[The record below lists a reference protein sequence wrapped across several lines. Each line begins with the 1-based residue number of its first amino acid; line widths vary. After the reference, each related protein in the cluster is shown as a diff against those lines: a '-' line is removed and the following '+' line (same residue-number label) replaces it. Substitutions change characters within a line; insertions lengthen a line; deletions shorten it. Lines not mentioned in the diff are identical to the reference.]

1 MAQADEPNGYL
12 GFGVDADLALTM
24 LRNKMGLTNT
34 SAAGSDVVPQDLPF
48 SDATKA
54 MFQKAQI
61 ESRRVGMSFV
71 TPEHLFMA
79 LVDSTS
85 PYVRLVLNM
94 FQVDDDVLKVE
105 ALRRLHKAV
114 KEGQK
119 KDAVAS
125 GGHGSGGV
133 SGQGK
138 EGDGEILEK
147 FCRDLC
153 QEAAQRKIDPIIG
166 RMKEVHRVAQILARR
181 TKNNPILL
189 GEPGVGKTAIA
200 EGLACSIVRG
210 SLPDGSPLPEFL
222 KNKRL
227 LQVDVPLL
235 IAGSKERGELE
246 LRVTG
251 IIRACKEDRDI
262 ILVIDEIHT
271 MVGGGSSS
279 RGSGVAG
286 SGDIGNLF
294 KPALSRGEIVCIG
307 ASTLDEHKKYIQSDA
322 ALERRFQQV
331 VVEQPT
337 DDDTVTILK
346 GVVHLF
352 ERHHRCVF
360 TDEAI
365 EDAVHLSSRYI
376 SDRQM
381 PDKAIDVLDEA
392 GSRVRIKA
400 FNSRMRSNDRSMGEG
415 SGFDGQRDHTGRG
428 RSVPTDKEDLAAMYM
443 ELDQVLEA
451 KEDASRD
458 MLYEEAGLLRRRELD
473 LRTQLQGHHDEG
485 AVLPVVGPEDIA
497 AVISSWTGIPME
509 GMSKD
514 APDACLQLEDKLSG
528 RVIGQDDAIRVA
540 SRAVSRAVAG
550 IGQKERPIAT
560 LLFSGPTGVGKTEL
574 CKALAQEYFAG
585 GVETS
590 ADTSLIRLDMS
601 EYMERHTVSKLIGA
615 PPGYVGFSEG
625 GKLTEAIRRNPH
637 SLVLLDEIE
646 KAHPDVFNILLQMI
660 EEGRLTDSSGRTV
673 NFNHSLIIL
682 TSNIGSSVLSKGSE
696 GGIGFNIGGD
706 DPEAKHEQ
714 LRSMVFDE
722 LKAHFRPELLN
733 RLDDIVVFKKLDR
746 ESIAAITRNE
756 VEKTI
761 HLIREAGLDITVTE
775 SVYGLIAEQGFND
788 ATGAREIRRAVAGIL
803 ESPLSDAILKIQSSG
818 MAVTHVVAHV
828 SGDGKLEI
836 VPWTNVDA
844 IEVDELNN
852 VKPIITAEIAEA
864 AKTLH
869 HYS

>member
-1 MAQADEPNGYL
+1 
-12 GFGVDADLALTM
+12 
-24 LRNKMGLTNT
+24 
-34 SAAGSDVVPQDLPF
+34 
-48 SDATKA
+48 
-54 MFQKAQI
+54 
-61 ESRRVGMSFV
+61 MSFV
-71 TPEHLFMA
+71 TPEHIFMA
-79 LVDSTS
+79 LVDSPS
-85 PYVRLVLNM
+85 PYVRLILNM
-94 FQVDDDVLKVE
+94 FQVEDDVLKVE

-114 KEGQK
+114 KDQSQK

-125 GGHGSGGV
+125 GKSGSK
-133 SGQGK
+133 S
-138 EGDGEILEK
+138 ENSPEDILEK

-153 QEAAQRKIDPIIG
+153 KDAAEKKIDPIIG
-166 RMKEVHRVAQILARR
+166 RMKEVNRVAQILARR

-200 EGLACSIVRG
+200 EGLACSIIRG
-210 SLPDGSPLPEFL
+210 SLPDGTPIPDFL
-222 KNKRL
+222 RNKRL
-227 LQVDVPLL
+227 LEVDIPLL

-251 IIRACKEDRDI
+251 IIKACKENKDI

-279 RGSGVAG
+279 RGGGVAG

-307 ASTLDEHKKYIQSDA
+307 ASTLEEHRRYIESDA

-346 GVVHLF
+346 GLVHLF
-352 ERHHRCVF
+352 EKHHRCVF
-360 TDEAI
+360 TEEAI
-365 EDAVHLSSRYI
+365 ADAVYLSSRYI

-400 FNSRMRSNDRSMGEG
+400 FNKRNLSSMSESDKDSSG
-415 SGFDGQRDHTGRG
+415 SFSET
-428 RSVPTDKEDLAAMYM
+428 SYKEDLAAAYL

-451 KEDASRD
+451 KEDATRD
-458 MLYEEAGLLRRRELD
+458 MLYEEASLLRKRELD
-473 LRTQLQGHHDEG
+473 LRTKLQGHHEEG
-485 AVLPVVGPEDIA
+485 ALLPVVSSEDVA
-497 AVISSWTGIPME
+497 SVISSWTGIPME
-509 GMSKD
+509 GVSRD
-514 APDACLQLEDKLSG
+514 RSVSCLDLEDKLAG

-540 SRAVSRAVAG
+540 SKAVGRAVAG

-574 CKALAQEYFAG
+574 CKAIAQEYFAG
-585 GVETS
+585 GAES
-590 ADTSLIRLDMS
+590 AAADASMIRLDMS

-615 PPGYVGFSEG
+615 PPGYVGFNEG

-646 KAHPDVFNILLQMI
+646 KAHPDVFNLLLQMI

-673 NFNHSLIIL
+673 SFNHSLIIL
-682 TSNIGSSVLSKGSE
+682 TSNIGSSVLSKGVE

-722 LKAHFRPELLN
+722 LKAYFRPELLN

-746 ESIAAITRNE
+746 QSIAAITRNE
-756 VEKTI
+756 VQKTI
-761 HLIREAGLDITVTE
+761 HLIREAGLDITITDD
-775 SVYGLIAEQGFND
+775 VYDLIAKQGFSESN
-788 ATGAREIRRAVAGIL
+788 GAREIRRAVTAIL
-803 ESPLSDAILKIQSSG
+803 ESPLSDAILQIQTSG
-818 MAVTHVVAHV
+818 ATVTHVVAQV
-828 SGDGKLEI
+828 SSDGQLEI
-836 VPWTNVDA
+836 VPWTNLDALEAGEQSNVVPLISQRVDDA
-844 IEVDELNN
+844 V
-852 VKPIITAEIAEA
+852 
-864 AKTLH
+864 KTLH
-869 HYS
+869 HS

>member
-24 LRNKMGLTNT
+24 LRNKLGLTNT
-34 SAAGSDVVPQDLPF
+34 GGARSDIVPQDLPF
-48 SDATKA
+48 SQSTKDL
-54 MFQKAQI
+54 FQKAQV

-71 TPEHLFMA
+71 TPEHMFMA
-79 LVDSTS
+79 LIDSSS

-94 FQVDDDVLKVE
+94 FQVEDDVLKVE
-105 ALRRLHKAV
+105 ALRRLHKALR
-114 KEGQK
+114 EEQQR
-119 KDAVAS
+119 DAVAS
-125 GGHGSGGV
+125 GKGAQGSHGK
-133 SGQGK
+133 GK
-138 EGDGEILEK
+138 ESGEDVLEK

-153 QEAAQRKIDPIIG
+153 KEAAQRKIDPIIG

-227 LQVDVPLL
+227 LEVDIPLL

-251 IIRACKEDRDI
+251 IIRACKEDENI

-279 RGSGVAG
+279 RGGGVAG

-307 ASTLDEHKKYIQSDA
+307 ASTLDEHRRYIESDA

-337 DDDTVTILK
+337 NEDTVTILK
-346 GVVHLF
+346 GLVHLF
-352 ERHHRCVF
+352 EKHHRCVF
-360 TDEAI
+360 TEEAI
-365 EDAVHLSSRYI
+365 DDAVNLSSRYI

-400 FNSRMRSNDRSMGEG
+400 YNKRTGSMDD
-415 SGFDGQRDHTGRG
+415 SFDGRWESGRTEDCARWG
-428 RSVPTDKEDLAAMYM
+428 GFNPMDKEDLAAAYL
-443 ELDQVLEA
+443 ELDQVMEA
-451 KEDASRD
+451 KEDATRD
-458 MLYEEAGLLRRRELD
+458 MLFEEASLLRHRELD
-473 LRTQLQGHHDEG
+473 LRTKLQGHHEEG
-485 AVLPVVGPEDIA
+485 ALLPVVSSEDIA
-497 AVISSWTGIPME
+497 SVISSWTGIPVE
-509 GMSKD
+509 GVSRD
-514 APDACLQLEDKLSG
+514 GPESCLDLEERLSG

-585 GVETS
+585 GAETS
-590 ADTSLIRLDMS
+590 ADASLIRLDMS

-615 PPGYVGFSEG
+615 PPGYVGFNEG

-682 TSNIGSSVLSKGSE
+682 TSNIGSSVLSKGAE
-696 GGIGFNIGGD
+696 GGIGFCIGGD

-714 LRSMVFDE
+714 LRSLVFDE

-746 ESIAAITRNE
+746 DSIASITANE
-756 VEKTI
+756 VQKTI
-761 HLIREAGLDITVTE
+761 ELIQQTGLDITITE
-775 SVYGLIAEQGFND
+775 GVYDLIAEQGFND
-788 ATGAREIRRAVAGIL
+788 ATGAREIRRAVSAIL

-818 MAVTHVVAHV
+818 MTVTHVVAQV
-828 SGDGKLEI
+828 SGAGKLEI
-836 VPWTNVDA
+836 VPWSNLDA
-844 IEVDELNN
+844 LEPDELNN
-852 VKPIITAEIAEA
+852 VKPIITTEVHEA
-864 AKTLH
+864 IKTLH
-869 HYS
+869 S

>member
-12 GFGVDADLALTM
+12 GFGVDADLAMTM
-24 LRNKMGLTNT
+24 LRNKLGVTNT
-34 SAAGSDVVPQDLPF
+34 SMAGSDVVPQDLPF
-48 SDATKA
+48 SEATKD

-71 TPEHLFMA
+71 TPEHMFMA
-79 LVDSTS
+79 LVGSTS

-119 KDAVAS
+119 KDPVAS
-125 GGHGSGGV
+125 GQGGQGG

-138 EGDGEILEK
+138 EGDADILEK

-153 QEAAQRKIDPIIG
+153 KDAARRKIDPIIG
-166 RMKEVHRVAQILARR
+166 RMKEVNRVAQILARR

-222 KNKRL
+222 RSKRL

-251 IIRACKEDRDI
+251 IIRACKEDKDI

-279 RGSGVAG
+279 RGGGVAG

-307 ASTLDEHKKYIQSDA
+307 ASTLDEHKRYIQSDA

-346 GVVHLF
+346 GLVHLF

-360 TDEAI
+360 TEEAI

-400 FNSRMRSNDRSMGEG
+400 FNSRTRSGDRAMAGGWSV
-415 SGFDGQRDHTGRG
+415 DGQGGHSGWGYSD
-428 RSVPTDKEDLAAMYM
+428 PLDKEDLEAAYL
-443 ELDQVLEA
+443 ELDQVIEA
-451 KEDASRD
+451 KEDATRD
-458 MLYEEAGLLRRRELD
+458 MLYEEASLLRNRELD
-473 LRTQLQGHHDEG
+473 LRTKLQGHHEEG
-485 AVLPVVGPEDIA
+485 ALLPVVSSEDIA

-509 GMSKD
+509 GMSRD
-514 APDACLQLEDKLSG
+514 GPESCLDLDDRLSG

-590 ADTSLIRLDMS
+590 ADASLIRLDMS

-746 ESIAAITRNE
+746 ESIASIARKE
-756 VEKTI
+756 VQKTI
-761 HLIREAGLDITVTE
+761 QLLRGAGLDITVTE
-775 SVYGLIAEQGFND
+775 NVYSLIAEQGFND
-788 ATGAREIRRAVAGIL
+788 ATGAREIRRAVAAIL
-803 ESPLSDAILKIQSSG
+803 ESPLSDAILLIQSRG
-818 MAVTHVVAHV
+818 LAVKHVVAQV
-828 SGDGKLEI
+828 SDDGKLEI
-836 VPWTNVDA
+836 VPWTNLEA
-844 IEVDELNN
+844 IEADERNN
-852 VKPIITAEIAEA
+852 VKPIITAEISEA

-869 HYS
+869 S

>member
-1 MAQADEPNGYL
+1 MAQADDTEPNGYL
-12 GFGVDADLALTM
+12 GFGVDADLAVTM
-24 LRNKMGLTNT
+24 LRNKLGLTN
-34 SAAGSDVVPQDLPF
+34 SSVVAGDDGDEGDGDGLPQDLPF
-48 SDATKA
+48 SAATKDV
-54 MFQKAQI
+54 FQKAQV

-71 TPEHLFMA
+71 TPEHMFMA
-79 LVDSTS
+79 LVDSPH
-85 PYVRLVLNM
+85 PYVRLILNM
-94 FQVDDDVLKVE
+94 FQVEDDVLKVE

-114 KEGQK
+114 KDQSQK
-119 KDAVAS
+119 TEAVAS
-125 GGHGSGGV
+125 GS
-133 SGQGK
+133 K
-138 EGDGEILEK
+138 KKGENSPEDIIEK
-147 FCRDLC
+147 FSRDLC
-153 QEAAQRKIDPIIG
+153 KEAADRKIDPIIG
-166 RMKEVHRVAQILARR
+166 RMKEVNRVAQILARR

-210 SLPDGSPLPEFL
+210 SLPDGTPLPDFL

-227 LQVDVPLL
+227 LEIDIPLL

-251 IIRACKEDRDI
+251 IIKACKEDKDI

-307 ASTLDEHKKYIQSDA
+307 ASTLDEHRKYIESDA

-337 DDDTVTILK
+337 DEDTVTILK
-346 GVVHLF
+346 GLVHLF
-352 ERHHRCVF
+352 EKHHRCVF
-360 TDEAI
+360 TDDAI
-365 EDAVHLSSRYI
+365 EDAVYLSSRYI

-400 FNSRMRSNDRSMGEG
+400 YNKRNAKSMYSSGGRNENISGSFSDEFNY
-415 SGFDGQRDHTGRG
+415 
-428 RSVPTDKEDLAAMYM
+428 KEDLAAAYL

-451 KEDASRD
+451 KEDATRD
-458 MLYEEAGLLRRRELD
+458 MLYEEASLLRKRELD
-473 LRTQLQGHHDEG
+473 LRTKLQGHPEEG
-485 AVLPVVGPEDIA
+485 ALLPVVSPEDIA
-497 AVISSWTGIPME
+497 SVISSWTGIPME
-509 GMSKD
+509 GVSRD
-514 APDACLQLEDKLSG
+514 RSDSCCELEDKLAG

-574 CKALAQEYFAG
+574 CKAIAQEYFAG
-585 GVETS
+585 GAETA
-590 ADTSLIRLDMS
+590 ADASLIRLDMS

-615 PPGYVGFSEG
+615 PPGYVGFNEG

-646 KAHPDVFNILLQMI
+646 KAHPDVFNLLLQMI

-673 NFNHSLIIL
+673 SFNHSLIIL
-682 TSNIGSSVLSKGSE
+682 TSNIGSSVLSKGVE

-706 DPEAKHEQ
+706 DPDAKHEQ

-722 LKAHFRPELLN
+722 LKAYFRPELLN

-746 ESIAAITRNE
+746 ESIASITRNE
-756 VEKTI
+756 VQKTI
-761 HLIREAGLDITVTE
+761 QLLHEAGLDITITE
-775 SVYGLIAEQGFND
+775 DVYDLIAEQGFSESN
-788 ATGAREIRRAVAGIL
+788 GAREIRRAVTAIL
-803 ESPLSDAILKIQSSG
+803 ESPLSDAILQIQTSG
-818 MAVTHVVAHV
+818 MTVTHVVAQV
-828 SGDGKLEI
+828 SSDGQLEI
-836 VPWTNVDA
+836 VPWTNLDA
-844 IEVDELNN
+844 LEAGEQNN
-852 VKPIITAEIAEA
+852 VVPLISQRVDDAV
-864 AKTLH
+864 KTLH
-869 HYS
+869 S